1 MVSVFFGIQAP
12 YGMKRDRNVK
22 MEHTKISTD
31 IEQNIKQF
39 QQLFADSADIKMKEM
54 RLGKGKKR
62 RCFLAYIE
70 VAVSNMLL
78 ETTALGD
85 CWRHYRSCRTET

>member
-1 MVSVFFGIQAP
+1 
-12 YGMKRDRNVK
+12 

-70 VAVSNMLL
+70 VGSQQYAAGDNRIG
-78 ETTALGD
+78 ETAGGIIGAAGQRLKSGTQ
-85 CWRHYRSCRTET
+85 

>member
-1 MVSVFFGIQAP
+1 
-12 YGMKRDRNVK
+12 

-54 RLGKGKKR
+54 RSEEHTSELQ
-62 RCFLAYIE
+62 
-70 VAVSNMLL
+70 SP
-78 ETTALGD
+78 
-85 CWRHYRSCRTET
+85 

>member
-1 MVSVFFGIQAP
+1 
-12 YGMKRDRNVK
+12 MKRDRNVK

-54 RLGKGKKR
+54 RLG
-62 RCFLAYIE
+62 
-70 VAVSNMLL
+70 
-78 ETTALGD
+78 
-85 CWRHYRSCRTET
+85 

>member
-1 MVSVFFGIQAP
+1 MVSVFFRYTGTLWDE
-12 YGMKRDRNVK
+12 KDRNVK

-54 RLGKGKKR
+54 RLGKGKKKKTL
-62 RCFLAYIE
+62 FSGIY
-70 VAVSNMLL
+70 
-78 ETTALGD
+78 
-85 CWRHYRSCRTET
+85 

>member
-1 MVSVFFGIQAP
+1 
-12 YGMKRDRNVK
+12 MKRDRNVK

-54 RLGKGKKR
+54 RLGKGKKKTL
-62 RCFLAYIE
+62 FSGIY
-70 VAVSNMLL
+70 
-78 ETTALGD
+78 
-85 CWRHYRSCRTET
+85 